1 MPTHDSYGDGRTEE
15 LLAELAATPAADPRW
30 EQIRSELVRIHVPLV
45 RHIVRRYAQRSD
57 SREDIEQ
64 AAMLGLVKA
73 INRYDAAY
81 GGRFLSFAMPTMT
94 GEVKRHFRDH
104 TWAVRVPRHL
114 QELSLA
120 LRNTRRDFLQ
130 EHGRPPSVPEISA
143 ILGVTEEETI
153 EALGAADA
161 YQSMSLDTPVTEGQ
175 DTAPL
180 GELIGDVDPDLET
193 VVDRNALRP
202 LLEQLPARERT
213 ILMYRFY
220 GNKTQTEIAELLGLS
235 QMHVSRLITRTLARL
250 RRQLLQD
257 A

>member
-1 MPTHDSYGDGRTEE
+1 MPTHDSYDDGRTEE
-15 LLAELAATPAADPRW
+15 LLAELAALSAADPRW
-30 EQIRSELVRIHVPLV
+30 EQIRAELVRIHIPLV
-45 RHIVRRYAQRSD
+45 RHIVRRYAVRGE

-104 TWAVRVPRHL
+104 TWAVRVPRQL
-114 QELSLA
+114 QELSLG
-120 LRNTRRDFLQ
+120 LRTARRDFLQ
-130 EHGRPPSVPEISA
+130 EHGRSPSVPEISA
-143 ILGVTEEETI
+143 ILGVTEEEVI

-161 YQSMSLDTPVTEGQ
+161 YQSMSLDTPVTEDQ

-180 GELIGDVDPDLET
+180 GELIGDLDPDLET
-193 VVDRNALRP
+193 VVDRTALRP

-220 GNKTQTEIAELLGLS
+220 GNKTQAEIAEVLGLS
-235 QMHVSRLITRTLARL
+235 QMHVSRLITKTLARL

-257 A
+257 V